1 MYADVLYDEDSYSE
15 TDRSYLKKQSQWKGS
30 EESSDEIKSLLTDT
44 YGTTDRV
51 RRRHIGDGIQ
61 I

>member
-30 EESSDEIKSLLTDT
+30 E
-44 YGTTDRV
+44 GCF
-51 RRRHIGDGIQ
+51 G
-61 I
+61 